1 MRQTGSVC
9 HGTGVRKQRFARQEE
24 KHGMGTGVVKW
35 FNPTKGFG
43 FITQDGGGED
53 LFVHRREVREPFDGI
68 LTEGDRVNFDQT
80 MTPRGAAASNVT
92 REGVAE
98 GREAGLRGTV
108 RRFSPDK
115 GYGFITLDGGRDV
128 FVHRD
133 HIRGGAL
140 REGDRVA
147 LDTIETS
154 KGPAARNVTV
164 DGETSE
170 EGMAEGAGAVAN
182 AAPAGNAAEDWGDIS
197 GLEDYSDYTPSSRRF

>member
-1 MRQTGSVC
+1 MVRVQQT
-9 HGTGVRKQRFARQEE
+9 RFAHREE
-24 KHGMGTGVVKW
+24 EHGMGTGVVKW

-43 FITQDGGGED
+43 FITQDGGGDD

-68 LTEGDRVNFDQT
+68 LTEGDKVRFDQV
-80 MTPRGAAASNVT
+80 MTPRGAAASNVM
-92 REGVAE
+92 REGVAS

-115 GYGFITLDGGRDV
+115 GYGFITLDGGQDV

-154 KGPAARNVTV
+154 KGPAARNVV
-164 DGETSE
+164 IEGEEGAAVESE
-170 EGMAEGAGAVAN
+170 EGGGGNTRSNAG
-182 AAPAGNAAEDWGDIS
+182 EDWGDVT
-197 GLEDYSDYTPSSRRF
+197 GLDDFSDYAPTSRRY

>member
-1 MRQTGSVC
+1 
-9 HGTGVRKQRFARQEE
+9 
-24 KHGMGTGVVKW
+24 MGTGVVKW

-80 MTPRGAAASNVT
+80 MTPRGAAASNVM

-98 GREAGLRGTV
+98 GREAGLKGTV

-133 HIRGGAL
+133 HIRGGTL

-164 DGETSE
+164 DGE
-170 EGMAEGAGAVAN
+170 EGVVET
-182 AAPAGNAAEDWGDIS
+182 PSGNTGGAEDWGDTS